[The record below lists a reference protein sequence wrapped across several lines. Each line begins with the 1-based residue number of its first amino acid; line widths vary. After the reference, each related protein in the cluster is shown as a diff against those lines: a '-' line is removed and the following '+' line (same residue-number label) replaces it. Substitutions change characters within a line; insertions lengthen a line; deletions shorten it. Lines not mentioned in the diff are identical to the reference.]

1 MYIYNFIYM
10 EVFITFR
17 HLQIPPQSENLS
29 PPHPDPWFVFPKQS
43 WSWNPL
49 LSLLPSP
56 GCITKRT
63 HIGIFQA
70 LDSVPRTSEKIDP
83 WRFSSQIS
91 LHLPGASEIFGLD
104 PDSRTLVWRESCF
117 SPLLHLSVFI
127 PPFCFLPLFFLLP
140 FLLVFKHLFPFL
152 PFPFQSFLCIV
163 LSSYPSLWFSN
174 SFSVSLWDQ
183 RIS

>member
-29 PPHPDPWFVFPKQS
+29 LPHPDPWFVFPKQS

-104 PDSRTLVWRESCF
+104 LDSHLKRILFFPSAPSFCLHPSFLF
-117 SPLLHLSVFI
+117 SSS
-127 PPFCFLPLFFLLP
+127 FLPPSFSSLFQTSVSFPAFPLPVLSLYCFIFL
-140 FLLVFKHLFPFL
+140 
-152 PFPFQSFLCIV
+152 SFLMI
-163 LSSYPSLWFSN
+163 F
-174 SFSVSLWDQ
+174 
-183 RIS
+183 

>member
-17 HLQIPPQSENLS
+17 HLQIPPPSLRICPLPTQTHGLCSQNNPEAEIHYFPSFHLPDASQKEHTLVFSRHWILS
-29 PPHPDPWFVFPKQS
+29 PGHLRKLIPED
-43 WSWNPL
+43 
-49 LSLLPSP
+49 
-56 GCITKRT
+56 
-63 HIGIFQA
+63 FQA
-70 LDSVPRTSEKIDP
+70 KSHSISRVHQR
-83 WRFSSQIS
+83 SS
-91 LHLPGASEIFGLD
+91 GLT
-104 PDSRTLVWRESCF
+104 RTLVWRESCF

-140 FLLVFKHLFPFL
+140 FLLVFKHLFLFL